1 MDTIV
6 DKAEAQLSQRLKLE
20 REARGWSQG
29 ELAQRS
35 GVARASISK
44 IERGEM
50 SPSAG
55 LLVRLAAA
63 FGLTLAARLVRAE
76 RNGKVGRLTRAG
88 DQPVWRDPATGY
100 RRRQIF
106 SRPDH
111 PLEMVHV
118 ELPPGQKVAFPAWSY
133 AHTRHAVWCQAG
145 HLVIHEGA
153 HRHDLGPGDSLG
165 FGPPAEVIYANEGS
179 VPCTY
184 IVGLVRG

>member
-6 DKAEAQLSQRLKLE
+6 DEAESQLAQRLKLE
-20 REARGWSQG
+20 REARGWSQAA
-29 ELAQRS
+29 LAERS
-35 GVARASISK
+35 GVAKASISK

-63 FGLTLAARLVRAE
+63 FDLTLAALLVRAE
-76 RNGKVGRLTRAG
+76 QGEAGRLTRAA

-106 SRPDH
+106 GRPDH
-111 PLEMVHV
+111 PLEMAHV
-118 ELPPGQKVAFPAWSY
+118 ELPPGQSVTIPAWTY
-133 AHTRHAVWCQAG
+133 AHTRHAVWCQSG
-145 HLVIHEGA
+145 HLTIHEGG
-153 HRHDLGPGDSLG
+153 HRHDLSPGDSLG
-165 FGPPAEVIYANEGS
+165 FGPPSEVTYANGGT

>member
-6 DKAEAQLSQRLKLE
+6 DEAEGQISQRLKLE
-20 REARGWSQG
+20 REARGWSQSQ
-29 ELAQRS
+29 LAERS
-35 GVARASISK
+35 GVAKASISK

-63 FGLTLAARLVRAE
+63 FDLTLAALLVRAE
-76 RNGKVGRLTRAG
+76 RGEAGRLTRAA

-118 ELPPGQKVAFPAWSY
+118 ELPPGQKVSFPAWSY
-133 AHTRHAVWCQAG
+133 AHIRQAVWCQTG
-145 HLVIHEGA
+145 HLTIHEGG
-153 HRHDLGPGDSLG
+153 HRHALAPGDSLG
-165 FGPPAEVIYANEGS
+165 FGPPSEVTFANEGS

>member
-1 MDTIV
+1 MDSIV
-6 DKAEAQLSQRLKLE
+6 DKTESQLAGRILLE
-20 REARGWSQG
+20 RQARGWSQG
-29 ELAQRS
+29 QLAARS
-35 GVARASISK
+35 GVAKASISK

-63 FGLTLAARLVRAE
+63 FDLTLAGLLVRAE
-76 RNGKVGRLTRAG
+76 RGSGGRLTRAA
-88 DQPVWRDPATGY
+88 DQPVWRDPGTGY

-118 ELPPGQKVAFPAWSY
+118 ELPPGQSVSFPAWSY
-133 AHTRHAVWCQAG
+133 AHTRHAVWCQSG
-145 HLVIHEGA
+145 HLTIREGA
-153 HRHDLGPGDSLG
+153 LRHAMKPGDSLG
-165 FGPPAEVIYANEGS
+165 FGPPSEVTYANEGK
-179 VPCTY
+179 VFCTY